1 MNSDEIRQSFFDFFK
16 SKEHAVVPSSPVVL
30 PADPTL
36 LFTNAGMNQ
45 FKEVFLGTREASE
58 TRVANTQKCIRVSG
72 KHNDLEEVGHDTYHH
87 TFFEMLG
94 NWSFGDYYK
103 RDAIAYAWELMTE
116 VWKLDKNR
124 IWVTVYLSDDE
135 AFNLW
140 SEVTDI
146 DPSHILRFDEKDNFW
161 EMGETG
167 PCGPCSEIHY
177 DLTPKGDANA
187 SLVNA
192 DNPEVIE
199 IWNLVF
205 IQYNRRSD
213 GSLDD
218 LAAKHV
224 DTGMGFERIC
234 SVLQQKV
241 SNYDTDIFTPLI
253 EKVVELSG
261 RSYDGNDAIA
271 MRVIADHIRTL
282 SIAISDGVLPSN
294 DGRGYVLRRLL
305 RRAVRYGRNLGFKQ
319 PFLCDLFPTLE
330 VQLGK
335 IFPELVNQRDTII
348 RALMNEEES
357 FSKTLD
363 RGITRFEKVASSLSD
378 GSDFPGEEAFSLYDT
393 YGFPFDL
400 TSLMAS
406 EKGLCMDE
414 KVFTKLMEEQ
424 RARARAS
431 RDTGSQNAQMDLISD
446 LVANNIQCEFLGYH
460 KTFCDTEILAVLDSG
475 ALVLKE
481 TPFYPEGGG
490 QQGDRGE
497 LKGPN
502 FAFEV
507 TDTQKP
513 SEGII
518 IHIGKVLYGSPEVG
532 MKVMAGIDRYRRG
545 QMRRN
550 HTATHLLNAAL
561 RDIVDSSIKQAGSLV
576 SAERLR
582 FDFNYFEAI
591 PIEELQQIEQV
602 VNHEIMKNTAVET
615 REMAL
620 ADVQNNP
627 RIQAVFDDKYG
638 DRVRVVGVG
647 DFSQEL
653 CGGTHVQ
660 FTGDIGSFRIVSESS
675 IASGVRRIEAV
686 TGMEAVDWTAEEHE
700 LLIGVSQKLSV
711 KPDELPA
718 RIISLNNQLREAEK
732 KIKSMQSQL
741 ATSNIDSYIEKLIE
755 INGVPF
761 LSFHIGEL
769 PMDNLRQV
777 LDQLR
782 QKISSGVI
790 LVASESSGKACFAA
804 SISDDFVNKGIH
816 AGQLIG
822 KVAAIAD
829 GGGGGKPEKAQAGG
843 KDPSKIEDALREAK
857 KYLESILT

>member
-16 SKEHAVVPSSPVVL
+16 SKKHAVVPSSPVVL

-177 DLTPKGDANA
+177 DLTPKGNANA

-253 EKVVELSG
+253 EKVAELSG

-761 LSFHIGEL
+761 LSLHIGEL